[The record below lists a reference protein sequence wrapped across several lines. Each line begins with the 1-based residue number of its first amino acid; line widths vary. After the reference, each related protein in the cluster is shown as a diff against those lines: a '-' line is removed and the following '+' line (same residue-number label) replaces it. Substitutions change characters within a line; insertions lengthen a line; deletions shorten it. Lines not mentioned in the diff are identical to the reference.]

1 MVFAFLGLPSFVLA
15 DTAVSGAISSD
26 TTWSSSGGVYVID
39 SSFSVATGTTLTIE
53 PGTII
58 KAKTTYYGGP
68 SIYGELVVLG
78 TSELPIYFAAISDNR
93 VGGDT
98 NGDGP
103 SVGVSGGWQGLFFKQ
118 GSTGIFDYANISYA
132 GYGGY
137 AYSNLNYV
145 GIENDGGTL
154 DIQHSNVRDNSR
166 ILFDWA
172 IGYYPVGTGI
182 YNKSGILSISDSVI
196 DNNGSGIFSEFGDV
210 TISNSIIKNN
220 SIRGF
225 GVVGGE
231 SITLLN
237 NNFSGN
243 KRTGNINITVKF
255 IHNGNISNDINDR
268 GFGVSGEIVEDTILN
283 SNDLPLLIGGVSIP
297 FGKTLTIEP
306 GTIMKIGDGNGG
318 GYIVVYGNLIAK
330 GTGDLKIYFTSK
342 KDDSVGGDTNGDG
355 SDTIPGPKNWNA
367 IFLES
372 GSKADFDNVVVR
384 YSGYNY
390 NGEYLLGVAT
400 AIYQRGA
407 EFLVLNSLFEQNFT
421 TSIFQD
427 AGTTTINHSE
437 LTNQNMGIWSRNG
450 SITISQSS
458 LHGNTGCA
466 IYNQGSDIDPARV
479 VSAQNNWW
487 GDSSGPRDVSGSN
500 PLGTGDCISGNILY
514 DPFLTEDPLIEASPI
529 TTPDPVIIIPGIMG
543 SAYKNDELVID
554 PILHTYD
561 DLLATLVANGYKDG
575 VDLFTF
581 PYEWRD
587 SNILSAAFL
596 RNKINEVQTICNCD
610 KVDLVAHSMGGLVA
624 RQYIQSNNY
633 GDDVDQVIF
642 LGTPHKGSVVDY
654 IKWEAGQFVPEV
666 FDSLMGLFFQAEA
679 LRNGYPNVFNYIHN
693 RPIVSVQ
700 ELLPTFDYLKDK
712 DTGIVRTYP
721 NNYPTNT
728 FLQDLNT
735 NIPDLLNTGLD
746 VTNIVGNIGDDTVE
760 KIRLIPST
768 HSGLW
773 EHGEPDGFYVILGDN
788 GLENGLGDGTVTIY
802 GATLDNSI
810 TNENSS
816 ASHRRIPTVEENKIF
831 NILTGKTSTTSIDNG
846 FNISPKILM
855 LQLLSPIDFVITAPD
870 GNKIGKNFAN
880 GEEYNQILNAFYSG
894 YETDEEYITIL
905 NPLDGEYKVE
915 IQGTDN
921 GGEYGV
927 LTSFV
932 SDEFA
937 TTTKTIGITE
947 PNQITNLEVVVNNAN
962 PGGIALEKEVTLDVL
977 INDINGAYNLNWI
990 KDIKTRDF
998 LIKQA
1003 KLIVKFEN
1011 KKNGKYEKKVDKIII
1026 KLLQKELDLLLKKSK
1041 ISQEAYNII
1050 KDDLNWLIN
1059 NN

>member
-1 MVFAFLGLPSFVLA
+1 MKRIFFLIMVFAFLGLPSFVLA

-78 TSELPIYFAAISDNR
+78 TSELPIYFTSISDDS

-306 GTIMKIGDGNGG
+306 GTIMKIGDVNGG
-318 GYIVVYGNLIAK
+318 GYIVVYGNLIA
-330 GTGDLKIYFTSK
+330 K

-654 IKWEAGQFVPEV
+654 IK
-666 FDSLMGLFFQAEA
+666 
-679 LRNGYPNVFNYIHN
+679 
-693 RPIVSVQ
+693 
-700 ELLPTFDYLKDK
+700 DK

-773 EHGEPDGFYVILGDN
+773 NKGDADCLYAIMGKK
-788 GLENGLGDGTVTIY
+788 GLKNGLGNGQVTIY
-802 GATLDNSI
+802 GATLNNSI
-810 TNENSS
+810 TNENS
-816 ASHRRIPTVEENKIF
+816 
-831 NILTGKTSTTSIDNG
+831 
-846 FNISPKILM
+846 
-855 LQLLSPIDFVITAPD
+855 
-870 GNKIGKNFAN
+870 
-880 GEEYNQILNAFYSG
+880 
-894 YETDEEYITIL
+894 
-905 NPLDGEYKVE
+905 
-915 IQGTDN
+915 
-921 GGEYGV
+921 
-927 LTSFV
+927 
-932 SDEFA
+932 
-937 TTTKTIGITE
+937 
-947 PNQITNLEVVVNNAN
+947 
-962 PGGIALEKEVTLDVL
+962 
-977 INDINGAYNLNWI
+977 
-990 KDIKTRDF
+990 
-998 LIKQA
+998 
-1003 KLIVKFEN
+1003 
-1011 KKNGKYEKKVDKIII
+1011 
-1026 KLLQKELDLLLKKSK
+1026 
-1041 ISQEAYNII
+1041 
-1050 KDDLNWLIN
+1050 
-1059 NN
+1059 